1 MGGMGAE
8 KAGTDRKLYLLTYLA
23 LFLALGHHVDHV
35 IRGNNVGWPVNSEIN
50 AFTFSLAIYPII
62 LVGLYLYRRQKVGPG
77 FWVFL
82 SAGGALFL
90 SFIHFAPGAIEP
102 PSEIIDVYYSRAA
115 GLFAFGWLLL
125 LIAVLMATSVYEGAL
140 WLRRR
145 RKDHSP

>member
-1 MGGMGAE
+1 MDGVVAE
-8 KAGTDRKLYLLTYLA
+8 GDSSDRKLYLLTYLA
-23 LFLALGHHVDHV
+23 LFMALGHHVDHV
-35 IRGNNVGWPVNSEIN
+35 IRGNNVGWPVSDEIN

-62 LVGLYLYRRQKVGPG
+62 FLGLYLYRTKRVGPG

-102 PSEIIDVYYSRAA
+102 PGEIIDVYDSRAV
-115 GLFAFGWLLL
+115 GLLAFVWLLL
-125 LIAVLMATSVYEGAL
+125 LIAVLIATSVYEASF

-145 RKDHSP
+145 RHSQ